1 MASDYAIFVKY
12 FYWRKFSYHVPPNP
26 EIFKSVSLPY
36 TSSIYIE
43 EPRTKMFGC
52 VLGGRKD
59 NKKKTKREQGRK
71 NKVRILTL
79 YRGMLIFFFI
89 ERHKK

>member
-1 MASDYAIFVKY
+1 MDRQIL
-12 FYWRKFSYHVPPNP
+12 
-26 EIFKSVSLPY
+26 KSLNLLVYP
-36 TSSIYIE
+36 TPAVYIL
-43 EPRTKMFGC
+43 RNRGQKMFSC

>member
-1 MASDYAIFVKY
+1 MYRQIL
-12 FYWRKFSYHVPPNP
+12 
-26 EIFKSVSLPY
+26 KSLNLLVYP
-36 TSSIYIE
+36 TPAVYIL
-43 EPRTKMFGC
+43 RNRGQKMFGC

-71 NKVRILTL
+71 NKVPILTL

>member
-1 MASDYAIFVKY
+1 MYRQIL
-12 FYWRKFSYHVPPNP
+12 
-26 EIFKSVSLPY
+26 KSLNLLVYP
-36 TSSIYIE
+36 TPAVYIL
-43 EPRTKMFGC
+43 RNRGQKMFGC

-59 NKKKTKREQGRK
+59 NKKKTKREQARK

>member
-1 MASDYAIFVKY
+1 MDSQIL
-12 FYWRKFSYHVPPNP
+12 
-26 EIFKSVSLPY
+26 KSLDLLVYP
-36 TSSIYIE
+36 TPAVYIL
-43 EPRTKMFGC
+43 RNRGQKMFSC

-59 NKKKTKREQGRK
+59 NKKRTKREQGRK

>member
-1 MASDYAIFVKY
+1 MYRQIL
-12 FYWRKFSYHVPPNP
+12 
-26 EIFKSVSLPY
+26 KSLNLLVYP
-36 TSSIYIE
+36 TPAVYIL
-43 EPRTKMFGC
+43 RNRGQKMFGC

-79 YRGMLIFFFI
+79 YRSMLIFFFI

>member
-1 MASDYAIFVKY
+1 M
-12 FYWRKFSYHVPPNP
+12 YHQ
-26 EIFKSVSLPY
+26 ILKSLNLLVYP
-36 TSSIYIE
+36 TPAVYIL
-43 EPRTKMFGC
+43 RNRGQKMFGC

-71 NKVRILTL
+71 NKVRISTL

>member
-1 MASDYAIFVKY
+1 MDRQIL
-12 FYWRKFSYHVPPNP
+12 
-26 EIFKSVSLPY
+26 KSLNLLVYP
-36 TSSIYIE
+36 TPAVYIL
-43 EPRTKMFGC
+43 RNRGQKMFGC

>member
-1 MASDYAIFVKY
+1 MDSQIL
-12 FYWRKFSYHVPPNP
+12 
-26 EIFKSVSLPY
+26 KSLDLLVYP
-36 TSSIYIE
+36 TPAVYIL
-43 EPRTKMFGC
+43 RNRGQKMFGC

>member
-1 MASDYAIFVKY
+1 MYRQIL
-12 FYWRKFSYHVPPNP
+12 
-26 EIFKSVSLPY
+26 KSLNLLVYP
-36 TSSIYIE
+36 TPAVYIL
-43 EPRTKMFGC
+43 RNRGQKMFGC

>member
-1 MASDYAIFVKY
+1 MYRQILKSLNLLV
-12 FYWRKFSYHVPPNP
+12 YHTPAVDILRN
-26 EIFKSVSLPY
+26 
-36 TSSIYIE
+36 
-43 EPRTKMFGC
+43 RGQKMFGC

>member
-1 MASDYAIFVKY
+1 M
-12 FYWRKFSYHVPPNP
+12 YHQ
-26 EIFKSVSLPY
+26 ILKSLNLLVYP
-36 TSSIYIE
+36 TPAVYIL
-43 EPRTKMFGC
+43 RNRGQKMFGC

>member
-1 MASDYAIFVKY
+1 MYRQILKSLNLLVYPTPAVYIL
-12 FYWRKFSYHVPPNP
+12 RK
-26 EIFKSVSLPY
+26 
-36 TSSIYIE
+36 
-43 EPRTKMFGC
+43 RGQKMFGC

>member
-1 MASDYAIFVKY
+1 MDRQIL
-12 FYWRKFSYHVPPNP
+12 
-26 EIFKSVSLPY
+26 KSLNLLVYP
-36 TSSIYIE
+36 TPAVYIV
-43 EPRTKMFGC
+43 RNRGQKMFSC

>member
-1 MASDYAIFVKY
+1 MYRQIL
-12 FYWRKFSYHVPPNP
+12 
-26 EIFKSVSLPY
+26 KSLNLLVYP
-36 TSSIYIE
+36 TPAVYIL
-43 EPRTKMFGC
+43 RDRGQKMFGC

>member
-1 MASDYAIFVKY
+1 M
-12 FYWRKFSYHVPPNP
+12 YHQ
-26 EIFKSVSLPY
+26 ILKSLNLLVYP
-36 TSSIYIE
+36 TPAVYIL
-43 EPRTKMFGC
+43 RDRGQKMFGC

>member
-1 MASDYAIFVKY
+1 MYRQIL
-12 FYWRKFSYHVPPNP
+12 
-26 EIFKSVSLPY
+26 KSLNLLVYP
-36 TSSIYIE
+36 TPAVYIL
-43 EPRTKMFGC
+43 RNRGQKMFGC

-71 NKVRILTL
+71 NKVRILIL

>member
-1 MASDYAIFVKY
+1 MYCQIL
-12 FYWRKFSYHVPPNP
+12 
-26 EIFKSVSLPY
+26 KSLNLLVYP
-36 TSSIYIE
+36 TPAVYIL
-43 EPRTKMFGC
+43 RNRGQKMFGC

>member
-1 MASDYAIFVKY
+1 MDRQIL
-12 FYWRKFSYHVPPNP
+12 
-26 EIFKSVSLPY
+26 KSLNLLVYP
-36 TSSIYIE
+36 TPAVYIL
-43 EPRTKMFGC
+43 RNRGQKMFSC
-52 VLGGRKD
+52 VLVGRKD